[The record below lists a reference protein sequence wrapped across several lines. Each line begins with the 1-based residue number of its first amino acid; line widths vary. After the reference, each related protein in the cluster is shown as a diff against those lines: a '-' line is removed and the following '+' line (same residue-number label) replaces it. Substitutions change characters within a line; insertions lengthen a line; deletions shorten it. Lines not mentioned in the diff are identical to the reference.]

1 MANPLFITVC
11 LSLGTYLI
19 CGIPFGLI
27 ITSLMTHTDIRS
39 MGSGN
44 IGSTNVG
51 RSVGK
56 TAAALTL
63 IADTCKALVCSVLT
77 REVVVATLAAG
88 QRSTTMPDGAWGWIG
103 GIVVLMAIIG
113 HVFSPY
119 LHFTGG
125 KGIAAGF
132 GAIIGYAPLV
142 ACGLLIV
149 FLGLVCTTKLVSAGS
164 VAAAISMPVW
174 IIVLYHATPQ
184 VLVSIVFASSIV
196 VWAHRS
202 NIGKLLQGEEK
213 RFSFHASNGEK

>member
-1 MANPLFITVC
+1 MANPLLITVC
-11 LSLGTYLI
+11 LCVGTYFI

-56 TAAALTL
+56 VAAALTL
-63 IADTCKALVCSVLT
+63 LADTCKAMICSIAARELVT
-77 REVVVATLAAG
+77 ATLAATN
-88 QRSTTMPDGAWGWIG
+88 RAATMPDGTWGWIG
-103 GIVVLMAIIG
+103 GMVVLAAIVG

-119 LHFTGG
+119 LHFAGG

-142 ACGLLIV
+142 AVGLLVV
-149 FLGLVCTTKLVSAGS
+149 FLGLVLTTKLVSAGS
-164 VAAAISMPVW
+164 VAAAVSMPFW
-174 IIVLYHATPQ
+174 MAVLYHALLH
-184 VLVSIVFASSIV
+184 VLISVALASCIVI
-196 VWAHRS
+196 WAHRS
-202 NIGKLLQGEEK
+202 NIVKLLHGEEK
-213 RFSFHASNGEK
+213 QFSFRSSCKDK